1 MSPRNSLIILLVLG
15 LAGCADYMNRRD
27 SVTLGAGNAMEGNI
41 GLHTIDPF
49 PEVAKD
55 TDINRNSDDNA
66 IIKKKVAAP
75 VAAPAAAPAAK

>member
-1 MSPRNSLIILLVLG
+1 MSPRNSIVILLVLG

-27 SVTLGAGNAMEGNI
+27 SVTLGAGNALEGNI

-55 TDINRNSDDNA
+55 TDINRNGNE
-66 IIKKKVAAP
+66 IIKRRVAVPA
-75 VAAPAAAPAAK
+75 AAPAAAPAAN